1 MPWAGCRPA
10 ELGFS
15 LPSHPRKQIFSP
27 EMTRHCI
34 CSYKLIS
41 KLPRGGK
48 PKKKRSLKV
57 SFFLKKRYFWGG
69 LLVCTSNGNGLFHLL
84 KPFVGFFFFFFLYFF
99 FNTLMRRYDRPSA
112 EKKRK
117 CRRRVSPGTL
127 GARLL
132 EVLVYLYAAE
142 KELQINSPKQEYY
155 AILPSLPLS
164 ARWAFLQTYFH
175 SRKKDTGC
183 SSATLLQKHNL
194 STNLPVDGR
203 QRERNAAPGNSHE
216 TPSLLEDIL
225 AWCLLTGKQL

>member
-1 MPWAGCRPA
+1 MSFFP
-10 ELGFS
+10 EEKVLLGRVTCLHLKWKWP
-15 LPSHPRKQIFSP
+15 LPS
-27 EMTRHCI
+27 
-34 CSYKLIS
+34 
-41 KLPRGGK
+41 
-48 PKKKRSLKV
+48 PKALRWL
-57 SFFLKKRYFWGG
+57 
-69 LLVCTSNGNGLFHLL
+69 
-84 KPFVGFFFFFFLYFF
+84 FFFFFLYFF

-183 SSATLLQKHNL
+183 SSATLLQKHNV